1 MANKKLKVEVELDT
15 AKAKRQAKEL
25 EKTGGEPSAASP
37 TIGSAAKKFADN
49 LDRSSAKIASS
60 FGRAAKM
67 TDEMA
72 ESSKRMSAETKSL
85 IRGFAGI
92 GAGMAMSYA
101 SNFMPQGRARENVEV
116 GASAVQ
122 GASTAMLFASAIPGL
137 GTLAKVAAP
146 VIGAASGALMKKG
159 EQNLKAADYSAEWKK
174 SEATY
179 KEAVAFADMIRE
191 MTNVKDGFAE
201 FETRLKEINDE
212 LVNRRAKEGELIQ
225 SINQAIEARQYDKA
239 NALRGDLAA
248 NRAQQDALRNAAR
261 TVEAMSEKQNQK
273 DEKTP
278 EAIRTSTS
286 ALDSLGGVGGAF
298 VGSFAAAAAAG
309 SAAKRRRGAG
319 GGATSAIPA
328 FSGFSVPTGRG
339 FDETEFSSRTEGLM
353 SASEQAL
360 RTGAESVA
368 RKQDET
374 NKLLAGIK
382 ASVEAKENG
391 TSWR

>member
-1 MANKKLKVEVELDT
+1 MANKKLRVEVELDT

-37 TIGSAAKKFADN
+37 TIGNAAKKFADN

-72 ESSKRMSAETKSL
+72 ESSKRMSAETRSL

-101 SNFMPQGRARENVEV
+101 ANFMPQGRARENVEV

-122 GASTAMLFASAIPGL
+122 GASAAAMLADFLPWGKAAKMAVTGVGGL
-137 GTLAKVAAP
+137 
-146 VIGAASGALMKKG
+146 IGGATKKA
-159 EQNLKAADYSAEWKK
+159 EQDKAAADYSAEWKK

-179 KEAVAFADMIRE
+179 KEATAFADMIRE

-225 SINQAIEARQYDKA
+225 SINEAIEARQYDKA

-261 TVEAMSEKQNQK
+261 TIEAMSEKQSQK
-273 DEKTP
+273 DEKSP

-328 FSGFSVPTGRG
+328 FPGFSVPTGRG

-391 TSWR
+391 LSWR